1 MPHLFEPLR
10 LRDAVLRN
18 RVAMSPMCTYSAEDG
33 RANDWHLVHLGARA
47 VGGVGLV
54 IAEATAVEARGRISP
69 HDLGLW
75 SDDQVDALRR
85 ITDFVRSQ
93 GAASAVQLA
102 HAGRKAST
110 HRPWAPAQGAVADAD
125 GGWPVVGATA
135 EPFSPRSRTPAALD
149 ADGIAQVVRAFA
161 DAAARADAAGFDAVE
176 LHAAHGYLL
185 HQFLSPLVN
194 TRDDGYGGDFAGRS
208 RLLREVVA
216 AVRTEWPEGK
226 PLLVRISASDWHEG
240 GWSADDSV
248 RLADELAAMGVDLV
262 DCSSGGA
269 IAGVKIPVAPGYQV
283 PFAER
288 VRREAGIAT
297 GAVGR
302 ITTAA
307 QADAIVREG
316 RADIVLLGKTLL
328 DDPQWAIRAAQELRA
343 ARELHAA
350 QEPRAARELHA
361 ADADEL
367 APPWP
372 VPYGWVFG

>member
-10 LRDAVLRN
+10 LRDALLRN
-18 RVAMSPMCTYSAEDG
+18 RVAMSPMCTYSADDG
-33 RANDWHLVHLGARA
+33 RATDWHLVHLGARA
-47 VGGVGLV
+47 AGGVGLV
-54 IAEATAVEARGRISP
+54 IVEATAVEARGRISP

-75 SDDQVDALRR
+75 RDDQVDGLRR
-85 ITDFVRSQ
+85 VTDFVRSQ
-93 GAASAVQLA
+93 GAVSAVQLA

-110 HRPWAPAQGAVADAD
+110 HRPWAPQQGAVSDED
-125 GGWPVVGATA
+125 GGWPVVGPTA
-135 EPFSPRSRTPAALD
+135 EPFSPRLRTPTALD
-149 ADGIAQVVRAFA
+149 ADGIAQVVSAFA

-176 LHAAHGYLL
+176 IHAAHGYLL

-194 TRDDGYGGDFAGRS
+194 TRDDGYGGGFEGRS
-208 RLLREVVA
+208 RLLRQVVA
-216 AVRTEWPEGK
+216 AVRTELPEGK
-226 PLLVRISASDWHEG
+226 PLLVRISASDWAEG

-248 RLADELAAMGVDLV
+248 RLAGELAGMGVDLV

-288 VRREAGIAT
+288 VRREAGVAT

-307 QADAIVREG
+307 QADAIVCEG
-316 RADIVLLGKTLL
+316 RADVVLLGKALL
-328 DDPQWAIRAAQELRA
+328 DDPQWAISAAQELRGA
-343 ARELHAA
+343 GADRE
-350 QEPRAARELHA
+350 
-361 ADADEL
+361 

>member
-10 LRDAVLRN
+10 LRDVALRN

-47 VGGVGLV
+47 AGGVGLV
-54 IAEATAVEARGRISP
+54 VVEATAVEARGRISP

-75 SDDQVDALRR
+75 HDDQVDGLRR
-85 ITDFVRSQ
+85 VTDFVRSQ

-110 HRPWAPAQGAVADAD
+110 HRPWSPASGAVADED
-125 GGWPVVGATA
+125 GGWPVVGATT
-135 EPFSPRSRTPAALD
+135 EPFSPRLRTPAALD
-149 ADGIAQVVRAFA
+149 EGGIAQVVTSFV

-176 LHAAHGYLL
+176 VHAAHGYLL

-194 TRDDGYGGDFAGRS
+194 TRRDGYGGGFEGRS
-208 RLLREVVA
+208 RLLREVVRG
-216 AVRTEWPEGK
+216 VRSVLPEGK
-226 PLLVRISASDWHEG
+226 PLLVRISASDWADG

-248 RLADELAAMGVDLV
+248 RLAVELAGLGVDLI

-288 VRREAGIAT
+288 VRREAAVAS

-302 ITTAA
+302 ITTAD

-316 RADIVLLGKTLL
+316 RADLVLLGKALL
-328 DDPQWAIRAAQELRA
+328 DDPQWAIRAA
-343 ARELHAA
+343 RELHGAP
-350 QEPRAARELHA
+350 ERRAAG
-361 ADADEL
+361 ADEV